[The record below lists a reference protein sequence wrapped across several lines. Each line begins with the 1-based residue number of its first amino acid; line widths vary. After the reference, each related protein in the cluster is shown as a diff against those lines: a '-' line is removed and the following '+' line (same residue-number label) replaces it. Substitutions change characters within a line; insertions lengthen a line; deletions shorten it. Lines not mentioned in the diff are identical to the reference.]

1 MSDMNTNLPGRD
13 LATITNEICFYK
25 RQTELALLSGAIE
38 IGRRLVEAK
47 AMIGHGNWGNYL
59 KEQVNFSQS
68 TANNM
73 MRLYEEYGT
82 GQVSVFGNSQSI
94 MNLDPTKALKLLA
107 IPAEEREEFVA
118 EHDVENK
125 SVRELDEIIK
135 ERDCQLANARDI
147 MHKQDE
153 ELQNARETIDQQDR
167 DIATLEKATNE
178 KAAEID
184 KLKDDLKAANDKV
197 AEAKRKIKEL
207 KDNPT
212 VPEDTMEQLRR
223 EAEAKA
229 TAEVA
234 EKTAKKYESKIAK
247 AEKDLK
253 AANDALAEARQQ
265 SRMDKETAD
274 AALKQLK
281 LASPKA
287 TEFKTLFSQAQDD
300 FNKLIKVYT
309 EIQMEDHELASS
321 VKTAINTMLDQFKR
335 YLEE

>member
-125 SVRELDEIIK
+125 SVRELDEIIR
-135 ERDCQLANARDI
+135 ERDEARRQLDTAESD
-147 MHKQDE
+147 
-153 ELQNARETIDQQDR
+153 LQAAQETIDQQDK
-167 DIATLEKATNE
+167 DIAELEHKVNA
-178 KAAEID
+178 KAAYID
-184 KLKDDLKAANDKV
+184 QLKDDLKTAKDEV
-197 AEAKRKIKEL
+197 ADAKRQIKDL
-207 KDNPT
+207 KDNPS
-212 VPEDTMEQLRR
+212 VSADTMEQLRQ

-229 TAEVA
+229 AAEVA

-253 AANDALAEARQQ
+253 AANDALESAKRQAQREKEAAEDAQRQM
-265 SRMDKETAD
+265 RM
-274 AALKQLK
+274 
-281 LASPKA
+281 ASPKA
-287 TEFKTLFSQAQDD
+287 AVFKIVFAKAQDG
-300 FNKLIKVYT
+300 FNELIKAHT
-309 EIQMEDHELASS
+309 ELQMEDPELAGNM
-321 VKTAINTMLDQFKR
+321 KNAIVAMLDQFKK
-335 YLEE
+335 YMEG

>member
-1 MSDMNTNLPGRD
+1 MSDMNNSLPGRD
-13 LATITNEICFYK
+13 LETITNEICFYK

-59 KEQVNFSQS
+59 KEKVNFSQS

-107 IPAEEREEFVA
+107 IPAEEREEFA
-118 EHDVENK
+118 AQNDVENK
-125 SVRELDEIIK
+125 SVRELDELIK
-135 ERDCQLANARDI
+135 ERDVQLANARDI
-147 MHKQDE
+147 MRRQDGD
-153 ELQNARETIDQQDR
+153 LKAAQETIDQQDR
-167 DIATLEKATNE
+167 DIAQLERDVND

-184 KLKDDLKAANDKV
+184 ELKADLKAANDKV
-197 AEAKRKIKEL
+197 AESKRTIKEM

-223 EAEAKA
+223 EAESKA
-229 TAEVA
+229 AAEA
-234 EKTAKKYESKIAK
+234 ADRAAKKFKSQIEK

-253 AANDALAEARQQ
+253 AAQDALADARRQAQKEKEAAE
-265 SRMDKETAD
+265 SAN
-274 AALKQLK
+274 KQLRM
-281 LASPKA
+281 ASPKA
-287 TEFKTLFSQAQDD
+287 TKFKVLFSQLQEK
-300 FNKLIKVYT
+300 FNEIIGLHS
-309 EIQMEDHELASS
+309 EIQLEDHELADSL
-321 VKTAINTMLDQFKR
+321 KNAIKTMLDQYKK
-335 YLEE
+335 YMEG